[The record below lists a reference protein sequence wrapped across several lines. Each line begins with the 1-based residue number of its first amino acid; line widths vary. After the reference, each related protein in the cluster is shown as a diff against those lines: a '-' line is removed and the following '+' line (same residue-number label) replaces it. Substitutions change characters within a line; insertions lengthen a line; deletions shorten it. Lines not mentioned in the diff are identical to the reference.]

1 MVYKFKLISLHAL
14 TIKTIELTS
23 SLPSGTF
30 FFYLINSAW
39 ECHPVLLGFFIAN
52 ESCFFKSRSLS
63 LL

>member
-30 FFYLINSAW
+30 FLFDQLGVGLSSSATW
-39 ECHPVLLGFFIAN
+39 FLYR
-52 ESCFFKSRSLS
+52 K
-63 LL
+63 